1 MKKYIILHLSL
12 ILLVFIAC
20 TDDQKQDDKNITF
33 QRSDFKVRKSLSG
46 KTIEF
51 DSLILRPSQIQ
62 LFDSFLVTCNQ
73 GAEKQ
78 FHIFNL
84 NTAHKEGECIPVGQG
99 PKEMMTPCFVNRN
112 DSVVI
117 FDMMT
122 STIFTYSIPE
132 FTSGKEPE
140 YASRISLDTKPLWSN
155 IRSLGN
161 GFLGVSYQETSPGF
175 LFDQTG
181 KKTMD
186 FGTYPKTEQ
195 EYTPAELIN
204 ASPQTYRDAFYSPV
218 NVGNSLF
225 VLYNGKMVTEPNYNI
240 LCKELFVIGWDGS
253 LECHYTLDQGVS
265 SIAVDNQKRK
275 IYGISD
281 DPEYHIV
288 VFDY

>member
-1 MKKYIILHLSL
+1 
-12 ILLVFIAC
+12 
-20 TDDQKQDDKNITF
+20 
-33 QRSDFKVRKSLSG
+33 
-46 KTIEF
+46 
-51 DSLILRPSQIQ
+51 
-62 LFDSFLVTCNQ
+62 
-73 GAEKQ
+73 
-78 FHIFNL
+78 
-84 NTAHKEGECIPVGQG
+84 
-99 PKEMMTPCFVNRN
+99 
-112 DSVVI
+112 
-117 FDMMT
+117 
-122 STIFTYSIPE
+122 
-132 FTSGKEPE
+132 
-140 YASRISLDTKPLWSN
+140 
-155 IRSLGN
+155 
-161 GFLGVSYQETSPGF
+161 
-175 LFDQTG
+175 
-181 KKTMD
+181 MD

-204 ASPQTYRDAFYSPV
+204 AFRADLTTDRKEKVAITHYFTDLICIYNVNGTLEKQLRGPDHFASVFKEFRDGDIIGSKASPQTYRDAFYSPV